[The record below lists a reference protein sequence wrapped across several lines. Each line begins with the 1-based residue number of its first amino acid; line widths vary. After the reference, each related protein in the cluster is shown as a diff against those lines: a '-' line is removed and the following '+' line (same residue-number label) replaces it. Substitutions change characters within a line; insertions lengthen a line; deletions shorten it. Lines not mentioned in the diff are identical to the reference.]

1 METDMENFA
10 AGGEFTHIPLS
21 HFQPMSEGGELGEMS
36 QEYSFNEDDGDVIP
50 FAMPIIKGVA
60 VHIPMPINSGEEVIQ
75 GSRSPLLDKI

>member
-1 METDMENFA
+1 MENFA

-36 QEYSFNEDDGDVIP
+36 EENAMLEEDEDGVIP
-50 FAMPIIKGVA
+50 FAMPIIRGVA
-60 VHIPMPINSGEEVIQ
+60 VHLPMPINSGGGEVIT